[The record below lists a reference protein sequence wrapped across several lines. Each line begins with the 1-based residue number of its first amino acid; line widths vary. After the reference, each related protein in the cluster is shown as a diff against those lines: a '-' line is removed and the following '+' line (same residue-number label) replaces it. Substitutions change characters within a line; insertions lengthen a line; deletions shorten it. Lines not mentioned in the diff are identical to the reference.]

1 MKCHYITDKKTNQR
15 VLIPGCMGMAVYND
29 RSYRVLIPGCMGM
42 AVYNDRSYCTCR
54 TSHPTT
60 EERLSWLEEK
70 VKELIKTNSDE

>member
-1 MKCHYITDKKTNQR
+1 MKCHYITDKKTNQ
-15 VLIPGCMGMAVYND
+15 
-29 RSYRVLIPGCMGM
+29 RVLIPGCMGM